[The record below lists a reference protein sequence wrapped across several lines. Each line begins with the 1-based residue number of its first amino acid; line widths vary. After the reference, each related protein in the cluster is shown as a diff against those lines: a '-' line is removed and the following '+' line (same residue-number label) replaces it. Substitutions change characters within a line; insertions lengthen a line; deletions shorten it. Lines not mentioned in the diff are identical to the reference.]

1 MMFLR
6 RMVILVIVT
15 LNMFVASFALLFIT
29 KVLTLESVQELF
41 NAIYFDEQLKFIVGG
56 FAVTLLVVDFILYSS
71 FSVNVHRDKIIAFDN
86 PAGRVTLSLIAMEDI
101 VRRMLLKHHGIG
113 DVKIRIVAARKGLQ
127 VTIKLILSAEAS
139 IPDLT
144 AKLQG
149 MVKNKI
155 QDMIGLEEPLDISIY
170 VGKFIPGNR
179 QKSGKKDM
187 QDEELGP
194 NIPFQGYRA

>member
-6 RMVILVIVT
+6 RMVILIIVT
-15 LNMFVASFALLFIT
+15 LNMFIAAFALLFIT
-29 KVLTLESVQELF
+29 KVLTLESVHELF
-41 NAIYFDEQLKFIVGG
+41 NAIYFDEQLKFVVGG
-56 FAVTLLVVDFILYSS
+56 FAVTLLIVDFILYSS

-113 DVKIRIVAARKGLQ
+113 DVKIKIIAARKGLQ

-144 AKLQG
+144 SKLQG

-179 QKSGKKDM
+179 QKSGKKDV

>member
-6 RMVILVIVT
+6 RMVILIIVT
-15 LNMFVASFALLFIT
+15 LNMFIAAFALLFIT
-29 KVLTLESVQELF
+29 KVLTLESVHELF
-41 NAIYFDEQLKFIVGG
+41 NAIYFDEQLKFVVGG
-56 FAVTLLVVDFILYSS
+56 FAVTLLIVDFILYSS

-113 DVKIRIVAARKGLQ
+113 DVKIRIIAARKGLQ

-144 AKLQG
+144 SKLQG

-179 QKSGKKDM
+179 QKSGKKDV